1 MKHSSPRCRLDP
13 WEVSLQFR
21 ISPEV
26 LMIWWPVRSR
36 RWSGR
41 FSSRF
46 FPSFSGSTPFPLAF
60 HLLSWLFEALFA
72 CPKCF
77 WWFRI
82 RFWGSLTH
90 LGCTFYGF
98 VVDNDALNNGVVS
111 FSSDEGQLDLVVG
124 ESVGNFDSL
133 EVDSISFNFNLN
145 VFFMSCVFLACILYH
160 IEIFPDNFRP
170 DFDIEHSLA
179 LLGEVHLNEVNF
191 TSANLRMRVFFPFL
205 TGKLYVISS

>member
-1 MKHSSPRCRLDP
+1 
-13 WEVSLQFR
+13 
-21 ISPEV
+21 
-26 LMIWWPVRSR
+26 
-36 RWSGR
+36 
-41 FSSRF
+41 
-46 FPSFSGSTPFPLAF
+46 
-60 HLLSWLFEALFA
+60 
-72 CPKCF
+72 
-77 WWFRI
+77 
-82 RFWGSLTH
+82 
-90 LGCTFYGF
+90 
-98 VVDNDALNNGVVS
+98 VVDDDALNDGVVS
-111 FSSDEGQLDLVVG
+111 FSFDEGQLDLVVG